1 VTGRFDGR
9 VVVVTGGASGIG
21 AATVRRFVAEGA
33 RVAIADVQDGPGTAL
48 AAELGERAE
57 YVRTDVSQEA
67 DIEALVDG
75 VVERHGQLDVF
86 FANAAV
92 FGAVGPIA
100 ETRAADVD
108 LTIAVNLRG
117 VLLCL
122 KHAARVMLPRRS
134 GCIIATASPGGI
146 IGGVGPHTYSAT
158 KAGVIGLVRS
168 VAAELRSS
176 SIRVNTVVPG
186 AIVSAMTADVVAG
199 DAADLDKA
207 AEAMTANAIMG
218 RPGVPDDLAGAVA
231 FLASDD
237 AGYMTG
243 TELLVDGGYTHAWGS
258 APFSR
263 GNFAGSGAL
272 LEAGRRSSAG
282 PA

>member
-1 VTGRFDGR
+1 VSERFDGR

-33 RVAIADVQDGPGTAL
+33 RVAIADVQDGPGEDL

-57 YVRTDVSQEA
+57 YVHTDVSREA

-75 VVERHGQLDVF
+75 VVERHGRLDVF
-86 FANAAV
+86 FANAGV
-92 FGAVGPIA
+92 FGAVGSIA
-100 ETRAADVD
+100 ETRTSDVD
-108 LTIAVNLRG
+108 LTIAINLRG

-122 KHAARVMLPRRS
+122 KHAARVMLPRGS

-168 VAAELRSS
+168 VAAELRGSG
-176 SIRVNTVVPG
+176 IRVNTVVPG
-186 AIVSAMTADVVAG
+186 AVVSAMTADVVAG
-199 DAADLDKA
+199 NAADLEKA
-207 AEAMTANAIMG
+207 AEAMAPNAVMG
-218 RPGVPDDLAGAVA
+218 RPGVPEDLAGAVA

-237 AGYMTG
+237 AGFVTG
-243 TELLVDGGYTHAWGS
+243 TELLVDGGYTHAWGP

-263 GNFAGSGAL
+263 GTFAGSAAL
-272 LEAGRRSSAG
+272 LEAGRRSSPD

>member
-1 VTGRFDGR
+1 MSGRFDGR

-21 AATVRRFVAEGA
+21 EATVRRFVDEGA
-33 RVAIADVQDGPGTAL
+33 QVAIADVQDERGTAL
-48 AAELGERAE
+48 AAELGDRTE

-75 VVERHGQLDVF
+75 VVGRHGRLDVF
-86 FANAAV
+86 FANAGV
-92 FGAVGPIA
+92 FGAVGSIA
-100 ETRAADVD
+100 ETRTVDAD
-108 LTIAVNLRG
+108 LTIAINLRG

-122 KHAARVMLPRRS
+122 KHAARVMLRQGS
-134 GCIIATASPGGI
+134 GSIIATASPGGL

-158 KAGVIGLVRS
+158 KAGIIGLVRS
-168 VAAELRSS
+168 VAAELRRSG
-176 SIRVNTVVPG
+176 IRVNTVIPG

-207 AEAMTANAIMG
+207 AEAMAPNSVMG
-218 RPGVPDDLAGAVA
+218 RPGMPDDLAGAVA

-237 AGYMTG
+237 AAYVTG
-243 TELLVDGGYTHAWGS
+243 TELLVDGGYTHAWGP

-263 GNFAGSGAL
+263 GKFAGSGAL
-272 LEAGRRSSAG
+272 LEAGRRSAAD

>member
-1 VTGRFDGR
+1 MTARFDGR
-9 VVVVTGGASGIG
+9 VVIVTGGASGIG

-33 RVAIADVQDGPGTAL
+33 RVTIADVQDGPGESL
-48 AAELGERAE
+48 AAELGELAE
-57 YVRTDVSQEA
+57 YVRTDVSQET

-75 VVERHGQLDVF
+75 VVDRHGQLDVF
-86 FANAAV
+86 FANAGV
-92 FGAVGPIA
+92 FGAVGSIA

-108 LTIAVNLRG
+108 LTIAINLRG
-117 VLLCL
+117 VLLCF
-122 KHAARVMLPRRS
+122 KHAARVMLPRKS
-134 GCIIATASPGGI
+134 GSIIATASPGGI

-158 KAGVIGLVRS
+158 KAGIIGLVRS
-168 VAAELRSS
+168 VAAELRRSG
-176 SIRVNTVVPG
+176 IRVNTVVPG

-207 AEAMTANAIMG
+207 AEAMTSGAIMG

-243 TELLVDGGYTHAWGS
+243 TELIVDGGYTHAWGP

-263 GNFAGSGAL
+263 GTFAGSGAL
-272 LEAGRRSSAG
+272 LEAGRRSSTD
-282 PA
+282 